1 MEKKELLDVQNLEVQ
16 FEMEDETLT
25 AVSDVSFDIKEGEIV
40 GLVGESGSGK
50 SVTARAIMRI
60 LDKNG
65 RINADAINFK
75 GENLLHK
82 SEKDMQ
88 DIRGGEIGMIFQD
101 PMSSLN
107 PVISVGEQIAEVYR
121 HHVDTGESADFWSEM
136 RRKFITGTSK
146 ESESWRRAV
155 ELLEKVGIP
164 NPEERAH
171 EYPHQLSGGMR
182 QRVGIAGAI
191 AGNPSLIIADEP
203 TTALDVSIES
213 QILSELVTLKE
224 ELSAS
229 ILMITHDLSVIRETC
244 DRVIVMYA
252 GEIMETAQTDDLFEN
267 PQHPYTQNLL
277 RSIPRINESREWLE
291 VIEGEVPSLSE
302 RGGGCPFRGR
312 CEHAFEMCDQPLK
325 DYDVGNEGEDGHV
338 ARCFLHEPDVT
349 KQAQESEP

>member
-1 MEKKELLDVQNLEVQ
+1 MNDLLDVQDLQVQ
-16 FEMEDETLT
+16 FDTEDETLT
-25 AVSDVSFDIKEGEIV
+25 AVNGVSFDIKEGEIV

-50 SVTARAIMRI
+50 SVTARAIMQI

-65 RINADAINFK
+65 RIDADAVNFR

-82 SEKDMQ
+82 SEREMQ

-107 PVISVGEQIAEVYR
+107 PVMSVGEQIAEVYR
-121 HHVDTGESADFWSEM
+121 HHVDVGESTGFWSEM
-136 RRKFITGTSK
+136 RRKFITGTST
-146 ESESWRRAV
+146 ESKSWRRAV
-155 ELLEKVGIP
+155 ELLELVGIP

-213 QILSELVTLKE
+213 QILSELVSLKD

-252 GEIMETAQTDDLFEN
+252 GEIMEIAETDELFDN

-302 RGGGCPFRGR
+302 REPGCPFKGR
-312 CEHAFEMCDQPLK
+312 CEHAFGLCDQPLR
-325 DYDVGNEGEDGHV
+325 DYQVGDDGEDGHV
-338 ARCFLHEPDVT
+338 SRCFLHDPDVD
-349 KQAQESEP
+349 KQVHGETL